1 MEPAC
6 RHACCYLATREA
18 AGSVP
23 ARLNRTPNVVWRQ
36 SMYLTPVRRSLD
48 PMTSLRRLNSVLD
61 EAFSAW
67 PFQNQEN
74 GTLTSS
80 WLPACDVFEDKDAVK
95 IVAEIPGVR
104 PEDVKIS
111 LENNLLTIRGEKQ
124 QQAEENNERVHRYER
139 TYGTF
144 ERTFVLPNTVD
155 PERIEAHSGDGILT
169 VLIPKSEQARPRE
182 IPVRASAGKTSDSV
196 SAGTKRP
203 SLGRDPEEEGS
214 AGKTRG

>member
-1 MEPAC
+1 
-6 RHACCYLATREA
+6 
-18 AGSVP
+18 
-23 ARLNRTPNVVWRQ
+23 
-36 SMYLTPVRRSLD
+36 
-48 PMTSLRRLNSVLD
+48 MTSLRRLNSVLD

-144 ERTFVLPNTVD
+144 ERTFVLPHTVD
-155 PERIEAHSGDGILT
+155 PDRIEAHSGDGILT

-182 IPVRASAGKTSDSV
+182 IPVRASAGKRSDSV
-196 SAGTKRP
+196 GAGTKRP
-203 SLGRDPEEEGS
+203 SPSRDPEEEGS